1 MFSCPLDARR
11 MSGVWQPFGFFDRSG
26 RARRSVAG
34 FPGGD
39 RRGVTPVPMP
49 NTAVKP
55 STADGTAGATPWES
69 RSLPGL
75 LVRPNVNY
83 SRSAFFYRL
92 SNAQNR
98 EDVTLVFNDLVL
110 PSEVLTHQGRE
121 FNIQLL
127 IYLVP
132 VQVVIWLL

>member
-1 MFSCPLDARR
+1 
-11 MSGVWQPFGFFDRSG
+11 
-26 RARRSVAG
+26 
-34 FPGGD
+34 
-39 RRGVTPVPMP
+39 
-49 NTAVKP
+49 
-55 STADGTAGATPWES
+55 
-69 RSLPGL
+69 